1 MNFDVIRQLEG
12 IKQEDFIWYIYFF
25 IVFAA
30 LASNKYE
37 KEYLATHDKSSK
49 EKYHSINLV
58 VLSLA
63 FLIYIYFI
71 IKNLDNYNNK
81 KDSKSLLN
89 LISSILFLV
98 GGGILLLTELTD
110 TDNNGELGL

>member
-1 MNFDVIRQLEG
+1 MNYNVSRQLESV
-12 IKQEDFIWYIYFF
+12 KQEDLIWYIYYF

-37 KEYLATHDKSSK
+37 KEYLVTQNKSTK

-58 VLSLA
+58 IFTIA
-63 FLIYIYFI
+63 FLIYIYFV
-71 IKNLDNYNNK
+71 IKNLENYKNK

-98 GGGILLLTELTD
+98 GGGILLFTELTNID
-110 TDNNGELGL
+110 DNIELGF